1 MENTQLVQI
10 ATQKLDEKYQELK
23 TRLEKQQELEAA
35 LVELKQTRDSL
46 VETLTLLSKLRPMSV
61 TDLYAQVN
69 GRMWVSH
76 AVGIQQ
82 AFPGNIDIYVNQT
95 SITRQAYR
103 KPDGSSGYDNLEFP
117 PGLYRMVLIAIPETP
132 PAKKNE
138 RVDDY
143 GRSY

>member
-23 TRLEKQQELEAA
+23 VRLEKQQELESA
-35 LVELKQTRDSL
+35 LLELKQTRDSL
-46 VETLTLLSKLRPMSV
+46 VETLTLLSKLKPMSV

-69 GRMWVSH
+69 GRVWISH
-76 AVGIQQ
+76 AVAIRNLYQGNVGI
-82 AFPGNIDIYVNQT
+82 AIDGESLIRRYFQT
-95 SITRQAYR
+95 R
-103 KPDGSSGYDNLEFP
+103 DGSSGYDVIEWP
-117 PGLYRMVLIAIPETP
+117 TGLYRMVLIAIPETP
-132 PAKKNE
+132 PAKKND